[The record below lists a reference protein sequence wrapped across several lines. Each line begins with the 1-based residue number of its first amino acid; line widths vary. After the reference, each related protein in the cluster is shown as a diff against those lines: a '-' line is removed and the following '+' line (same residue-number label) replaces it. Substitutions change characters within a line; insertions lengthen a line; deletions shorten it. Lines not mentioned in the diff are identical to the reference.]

1 MSNSEL
7 SIALIFGGRS
17 AEHEV
22 SILSARSIYNAFD
35 KNKYNIYPIAISKQ
49 GNWLNTEAS
58 AEILNSSSEEVN
70 ENGFSKL
77 ISQDILDFL
86 QNKIE
91 LVFPVLHGPYGEDGK
106 LQGFLDILNIPY
118 VGCDLTASAVGMD
131 KEIMKKLFD
140 YHKIPQTKFE
150 ILREFEYKKSESE
163 ELYKRLENKLGKQFF
178 VKPANMGSSIG
189 ITRVGNTDDFA
200 EAVAEAF
207 KYDKKLIFEKAV
219 DGRELEAAVLGSEGD
234 IKVSV
239 PGEIV
244 STHDFYDYVAKYK
257 DSATSLHIPADVG
270 ENTAQKIKETAAE
283 VFNAVGASG
292 LARIDFFLSD
302 NNRVLVNEINTMP
315 GFTKFSMYPLLFEES
330 GISYSELLDKLV
342 DIALKKVK

>member
-1 MSNSEL
+1 LSNSEIN
-7 SIALIFGGRS
+7 IALIFGGRS

-35 KNKYNIYPIAISKQ
+35 KSRYNIFPIAISKN
-49 GNWLNTEAS
+49 GNWFSTEDS
-58 AEILNSSSEEVN
+58 TEILNSTAEEVP
-70 ENGFSKL
+70 ENGCSKL

-150 ILREFEYKKSESE
+150 IIREFEYKKSESE
-163 ELYKRLENKLGKQFF
+163 KLYKRLNNKLGRLFF

-189 ITRVGNTDDFA
+189 ITRVGNADDFS
-200 EAVAEAF
+200 EAVADAF
-207 KYDKKLIFEKAV
+207 RYDKKLIFEKAV
-219 DGRELEAAVLGSEGD
+219 EGRELEAAVLGSEGD

-244 STHDFYDYVAKYK
+244 STHDFYDYNAKYK
-257 DSATSLHIPADVG
+257 DAATSLHIPADVDK
-270 ENTAQKIKETAAE
+270 NTAQKIKKTAVE
-283 VFNAVGASG
+283 VFNALGASG
-292 LARIDFFLSD
+292 LARIDFFLSKD
-302 NNRVLVNEINTMP
+302 NRVLVNEINTMP

-330 GISYSELLDKLV
+330 GISYSELLDRLV
-342 DIALKKVK
+342 KIALKKVK